1 MGGFWGQRPASI
13 VARHPQEPETRR
25 LRVRKWLLLP
35 LLLAMVVPTVAV
47 ADDMDKYVELMRSDL
62 RNGKTELLT
71 EALKLNDADG
81 KKFWPIQ
88 REYETELA
96 KVGDQ
101 RIQLLKDYAANYD
114 SLTATMA
121 KSLMDRAFKIE
132 TARLTVL
139 KKYAD
144 KISKDVSPSVAA
156 RFAQVEAIVNSLI
169 DLKLRAETPLV
180 P

>member
-1 MGGFWGQRPASI
+1 
-13 VARHPQEPETRR
+13 
-25 LRVRKWLLLP
+25 VRKWYLLP
-35 LLLAMVVPTVAV
+35 LLVALVVPVVPRVAV

-62 RNGKTELLT
+62 RNGKTALLT
-71 EALKLNDADG
+71 EALKLSDADG

-101 RIQLLKDYAANYD
+101 RIQLLKDYAASYD
-114 SLTATMA
+114 SLTANQA

-132 TARLTVL
+132 SARLSLL
-139 KKYAD
+139 KKYSD
-144 KISKDVSPSVAA
+144 KVAKAVSPPVAA

>member
-1 MGGFWGQRPASI
+1 
-13 VARHPQEPETRR
+13 VK
-25 LRVRKWLLLP
+25 KWYLLP
-35 LLLAMVVPTVAV
+35 LLFALAVPTIAA
-47 ADDMDKYVELMRSDL
+47 ADDMEKYVEMMRSDL
-62 RNGKTELLT
+62 RSGKTALLT
-71 EALKLNDADG
+71 EALKLSDADG
-81 KKFWPIQ
+81 QKFWPIQ

-101 RIQLLKDYAANYD
+101 RIQLIKDYAAAYD
-114 SLTATMA
+114 SMTAATA
-121 KSLMDRAFKIE
+121 KSLMDRAFKLE
-132 TARLTVL
+132 SSRLAVL

-144 KISKDVSPSVAA
+144 KVSKDVSPNVAA

>member
-1 MGGFWGQRPASI
+1 M
-13 VARHPQEPETRR
+13 
-25 LRVRKWLLLP
+25 RKWYLLP
-35 LLLAMVVPTVAV
+35 LLVALVVPVLPRVAV

-71 EALKLNDADG
+71 EALKLSDAEG

-101 RIQLLKDYAANYD
+101 RIQLLKDYAAAYD
-114 SLTATMA
+114 SMTATTA
-121 KSLMDRAFKIE
+121 KSLMDRAFKLE
-132 TARLTVL
+132 TTRLSVL

-144 KISKDVSPSVAA
+144 KVAKDVSPRVAA
-156 RFAQVEAIVNSLI
+156 RFAQVEAVVNSLI

>member
-1 MGGFWGQRPASI
+1 M
-13 VARHPQEPETRR
+13 
-25 LRVRKWLLLP
+25 RKWYLLP
-35 LLLAMVVPTVAV
+35 LLFALAVPTIAA
-47 ADDMDKYVELMRSDL
+47 ADDMEKYDEMMRSDL
-62 RNGKTELLT
+62 RTGKTALLT
-71 EALKLNDADG
+71 EALKLSDADG
-81 KKFWPIQ
+81 QKFWPIQ

-101 RIQLLKDYAANYD
+101 RIQLIKDYAAAYD
-114 SLTATMA
+114 SLTPETA
-121 KSLMDRAFKIE
+121 KSLMDRAFKLE
-132 TARLTVL
+132 SSRLAVL

-144 KISKDVSPSVAA
+144 KVSKDVSPKVAA

>member
-1 MGGFWGQRPASI
+1 
-13 VARHPQEPETRR
+13 
-25 LRVRKWLLLP
+25 VRKLFLLLP
-35 LLLAMVVPTVAV
+35 LLLLLVTPTFAL

-62 RNGKTELLT
+62 RTGKTELLT
-71 EALKLNDADG
+71 HALHLSDADG
-81 KKFWPIQ
+81 AKFWPIQ

-101 RIQLLKDYAANYD
+101 RIQLLKDYAAAYD
-114 SLTATMA
+114 SLTADKA
-121 KSLMDRAFKIE
+121 RSLMDRAFKIE
-132 TARLTVL
+132 NARLVVL

-144 KISKDVSPSVAA
+144 KVSKTVNPMVAA
-156 RFAQVEAIVNSLI
+156 RFAQCEAIVNSLI

>member
-1 MGGFWGQRPASI
+1 MK
-13 VARHPQEPETRR
+13 
-25 LRVRKWLLLP
+25 KWYLLP
-35 LLLAMVVPTVAV
+35 LLFALAVPTIAA
-47 ADDMDKYVELMRSDL
+47 ADDMEKYVEMMRSDL
-62 RNGKTELLT
+62 RSGKTALLT
-71 EALKLNDADG
+71 EALKLSDADG
-81 KKFWPIQ
+81 QKFWPIQ

-101 RIQLLKDYAANYD
+101 RIQLIKDYAAAYD
-114 SLTATMA
+114 SMTAATA
-121 KSLMDRAFKIE
+121 KSLMDRAFKLE
-132 TARLTVL
+132 SSRLAVL

-144 KISKDVSPSVAA
+144 KVSKDVSPNVAA

>member
-1 MGGFWGQRPASI
+1 M
-13 VARHPQEPETRR
+13 
-25 LRVRKWLLLP
+25 RKWYLLP
-35 LLLAMVVPTVAV
+35 LLFALVVPVVPAVAA
-47 ADDMDKYVELMRSDL
+47 ADDMEKYVELMRSDL

-71 EALKLNDADG
+71 HALNLSDADG

-101 RIQLLKDYAANYD
+101 RIQLLKDYAAAYD
-114 SLTATMA
+114 SMTATTA
-121 KSLMDRAFKIE
+121 KTLIDRAFKLE
-132 TARLTVL
+132 STRLSVL
-139 KKYAD
+139 KKYTD
-144 KISKDVSPSVAA
+144 KVAKDVSPRVAA
-156 RFAQVEAIVNSLI
+156 RFAQVEAVVNSLI

>member
-1 MGGFWGQRPASI
+1 M
-13 VARHPQEPETRR
+13 
-25 LRVRKWLLLP
+25 RKWYLLP
-35 LLLAMVVPTVAV
+35 LLLMLVVPAIPAVAA
-47 ADDMDKYVELMRSDL
+47 ADDMEKYVELMRSDL

-71 EALKLNDADG
+71 HALKLSDAEG
-81 KKFWPIQ
+81 QKFWPIQ

-101 RIQLLKDYAANYD
+101 RIQLLKDYAAAYD
-114 SLTATMA
+114 SMTATTA
-121 KSLMDRAFKIE
+121 KSLMDRAFKLE
-132 TARLTVL
+132 SSRLAVL

-144 KISKDVSPSVAA
+144 KVSKDVSPRIAA

>member
-1 MGGFWGQRPASI
+1 M
-13 VARHPQEPETRR
+13 
-25 LRVRKWLLLP
+25 RKWYLLP
-35 LLLAMVVPTVAV
+35 LLVALVVPVVPRVAV

-71 EALKLNDADG
+71 EALKLSDAEG

-101 RIQLLKDYAANYD
+101 RIQLLKDYAAAYD
-114 SLTATMA
+114 SMTATTA

-132 TARLTVL
+132 TTRLSVL
-139 KKYAD
+139 KKYSD
-144 KISKDVSPSVAA
+144 KVAKDVSPRVAA
-156 RFAQVEAIVNSLI
+156 RFAQVEAVVNSLI

>member
-1 MGGFWGQRPASI
+1 M
-13 VARHPQEPETRR
+13 
-25 LRVRKWLLLP
+25 RKWYLLP
-35 LLLAMVVPTVAV
+35 LLLALVVPAIPAVAA
-47 ADDMDKYVELMRSDL
+47 ADDMEKYVELMRSDL

-71 EALKLNDADG
+71 HALKLSDAEG
-81 KKFWPIQ
+81 QKFWPIQ

-101 RIQLLKDYAANYD
+101 RIQLLKDYAAAYD
-114 SLTATMA
+114 SMTATTA
-121 KSLMDRAFKIE
+121 KSLMDRAFKLE
-132 TARLTVL
+132 SSRLAVL

-144 KISKDVSPSVAA
+144 KVSKDVSPRIAA

>member
-1 MGGFWGQRPASI
+1 
-13 VARHPQEPETRR
+13 
-25 LRVRKWLLLP
+25 VRKWYLLP
-35 LLLAMVVPTVAV
+35 LLFALVVPTVVV
-47 ADDMDKYVELMRSDL
+47 ADDMEKYVELMRSDL
-62 RNGKTELLT
+62 RTSKTELLT
-71 EALKLNDADG
+71 EALKLSDTDG

-101 RIQLLKDYAANYD
+101 RIQLLKDYAAAYD
-114 SLTATMA
+114 SMTATTA
-121 KSLMDRAFKIE
+121 KSLMDRAFKLE
-132 TARLTVL
+132 SSRLTVL

-144 KISKDVSPSVAA
+144 KVSKEVSPTVAA

>member
-1 MGGFWGQRPASI
+1 M
-13 VARHPQEPETRR
+13 
-25 LRVRKWLLLP
+25 RKLLLLP
-35 LLLAMVVPTVAV
+35 LLFLLAVPTLAF

-101 RIQLLKDYAANYD
+101 RIQLLKDYAASYD
-114 SLTATMA
+114 SLTSEQA

-132 TARLTVL
+132 SARLAVL

-144 KISKDVSPSVAA
+144 KVTKAVSPSVAA
-156 RFAQVEAIVNSLI
+156 RFAQVEALVNALI
-169 DLKLRAETPLV
+169 DLKLRAQTPLV

>member
-1 MGGFWGQRPASI
+1 M
-13 VARHPQEPETRR
+13 
-25 LRVRKWLLLP
+25 RKWYLLP
-35 LLLAMVVPTVAV
+35 LLVALVVPVFPAVAA
-47 ADDMDKYVELMRSDL
+47 ADDMEKYVELMRSDL

-71 EALKLNDADG
+71 EALKLSDAEG

-101 RIQLLKDYAANYD
+101 RIQLLKDYAAAYD
-114 SLTATMA
+114 SMTATTA
-121 KSLMDRAFKIE
+121 KSLMDRAFKLE
-132 TARLTVL
+132 TTRLSVL
-139 KKYAD
+139 KKYSD
-144 KISKDVSPSVAA
+144 KVAKDVSPRVAA
-156 RFAQVEAIVNSLI
+156 RFAQVEAVVNSLI